1 MKSVRRL
8 LAVLPILCVAYA
20 AASAQSNQPAKQV
33 APPKPHILVLGTFHM
48 DNPGQDLFNLQVD
61 DVLVSKRQK
70 EIEDFVSV
78 LKKFRPT
85 KIAIEARF
93 GSEKIQKEYEDYRA
107 GKYALTRN
115 EIDQIGYR
123 LAKELG
129 HTQIYPIDISGD
141 FPFDKVEEFAKKH
154 GQEQS
159 LQDTLAQVPKEIE
172 KMSAIL
178 KSGTIS
184 DLFRHLNREEQIRS
198 DNQFYM
204 SLVRYSGGGD
214 YPGPDL
220 LAAWYQRNIR
230 IFANLR
236 SIISSPEDRV
246 LVLYGSGHSYWLQ
259 RNVLD
264 SQDLILDRLD
274 ALAQ

>member
-1 MKSVRRL
+1 MKSVRGL
-8 LAVLPILCVAYA
+8 LAVLPILCVAVT
-20 AASAQSNQPAKQV
+20 AASAQSKQHAKKA
-33 APPKPHILVLGTFHM
+33 APPKPHVLVLGTFHM
-48 DNPGQDLFNLQVD
+48 ENPGKDIFNLKVD
-61 DVLVSKRQK
+61 DVLTPMRQK
-70 EIEDFVSV
+70 EIVDFIAV

-85 KIAIEARF
+85 KIAIEAPI
-93 GSEKIQKEYEDYRA
+93 GSTRVKQEYADYLA
-107 GKYALTRN
+107 GKFTLTRN
-115 EIDQIGYR
+115 EVDQIGYR

-129 HTQIYPIDISGD
+129 HTQIYPIDIQGD
-141 FPFDKVEEFAKKH
+141 FPFDKVQDFAKNH
-154 GQEQS
+154 GHEQD
-159 LQDTLAQVPKEIE
+159 LQNEMAQVPKEIE

-184 DLFRHLNREEQIRS
+184 DLFRHLNREEQVRS

-236 SIISSPEDRV
+236 GIIDSHEDRV

-264 SQDLILDRLD
+264 SKDLVLDQLNS
-274 ALAQ
+274 LTH

>member
-1 MKSVRRL
+1 
-8 LAVLPILCVAYA
+8 
-20 AASAQSNQPAKQV
+20 
-33 APPKPHILVLGTFHM
+33 
-48 DNPGQDLFNLQVD
+48 
-61 DVLVSKRQK
+61 VLVSKRQK